1 MALRVGMAGYGLAGR
16 YFHAPL
22 LKGCGLDLVAVL
34 TTNPDRVAHVS
45 ADFPDAAVVSNMSD
59 LLAHDLDLVIIA
71 SINSVHVE
79 QAIAAIHAGIPT
91 VVDKPMGRNLTET
104 LEILK
109 ASEDAGVP
117 VTTFFNRLFD
127 SDSLTIKRVLE
138 NNEIGKVFRIDSRF
152 ERFRPDLAAQSWREQ
167 SSAAEGGGLLLDLQ
181 SHLVSTALDWFGPA
195 ELISASV
202 RSIRGA
208 SDDDVVLV
216 LKHDSGVDSYLS
228 ASSIVGSPGPRIRM
242 MGTKG
247 ALVIGELDPQE
258 ALLRSGQSPQSGKWD
273 ISTKSAA
280 RILRG
285 DEVHEV
291 KVEDGNYAKFYS
303 LVAGAIAGKNDW
315 PVSKA
320 EIVAVATI
328 LDRAR
333 ELNFRE

>member
-34 TTNPDRVAHVS
+34 TSNPERVGHVKS
-45 ADFPDAAVVSNMSD
+45 DFPEATVVSSISE
-59 LLAHDLDLVIIA
+59 LLSHNLDLVIVA
-71 SINSVHVE
+71 SVNSVHVE
-79 QAIAAIHAGIPT
+79 QAIAALHAGVPT

-109 ASEDAGVP
+109 ASDDTGVP

-127 SDSLTIKRVLE
+127 SDSLTIKRVIRE
-138 NNEIGKVFRIDSRF
+138 KEIGNVFRIDSRF
-152 ERFRPDLAAQSWREQ
+152 ERYRPDLAAQSWREQ

-195 ELISASV
+195 ELVSASV

-216 LKHDSGVDSYLS
+216 LRHESGVDSYLS
-228 ASSIVGSPGPRIRM
+228 ASSIVGAPGPRIRM
-242 MGTKG
+242 LGSKG

-258 ALLRSGQSPQSGKWD
+258 ALLRAGKGPNNGKWEV
-273 ISTKSAA
+273 STKSEA
-280 RILRG
+280 RIIRG
-285 DEVHEV
+285 EEVSDI
-291 KVEDGNYAKFYS
+291 KVEDGNYAEFYS
-303 LVAGAIAGKNDW
+303 LVAGALVGKNSW
-315 PVSKA
+315 PVSKE
-320 EIVAVATI
+320 EIIAVATI
-328 LDRAR
+328 IDRAR